1 MREGFGNEEVKGLS
15 VTMLI
20 QMDFEYNREG

>member
-1 MREGFGNEEVKGLS
+1 MREGFGNEEVNELS

-20 QMDFEYNREG
+20 QTDFEYNREG